1 MNTYSYKHRIA
12 SDREA
17 ALFCNAL
24 SITNPNI
31 VSSIAR
37 PTQKQCKH
45 QLSAAWTAA
54 ESLMAGINHHRLV
67 LTTSG
72 VVAWVDKVQVSSRY
86 AAASNNQVQ
95 HGVWGHRDL

>member
-1 MNTYSYKHRIA
+1 MNTYSYKHVIA

-24 SITNPNI
+24 SIIRHPIIPTS
-31 VSSIAR
+31 VAR

-45 QLSAAWTAA
+45 QLSAARTAA

-67 LTTSG
+67 LTTSKL
-72 VVAWVDKVQVSSRY
+72 VAWVDKVQVSSRC
-86 AAASNNQVQ
+86 SSQQ
-95 HGVWGHRDL
+95 